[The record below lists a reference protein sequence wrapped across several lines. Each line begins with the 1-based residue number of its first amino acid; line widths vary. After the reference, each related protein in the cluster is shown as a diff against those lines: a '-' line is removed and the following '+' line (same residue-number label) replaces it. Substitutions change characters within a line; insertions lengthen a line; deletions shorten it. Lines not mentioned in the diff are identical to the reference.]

1 MPGKA
6 IPVKPNPKKMDK
18 VGKAS
23 RMAYID
29 SLGRGGNKTKG
40 ADKTG
45 NKFFPDFSKPKGNRR
60 RTLNQINEMN
70 KKAGY

>member
-1 MPGKA
+1 
-6 IPVKPNPKKMDK
+6 
-18 VGKAS
+18 
-23 RMAYID
+23 MAYID

-60 RTLNQINEMN
+60 RVLDKINALN
-70 KKAGY
+70 KGDR

>member
-45 NKFFPDFSKPKGNRR
+45 NKFIPDFSKPKGNRLR
-60 RTLNQINEMN
+60 FLNELNEMN
-70 KKAGY
+70 KRSR

>member
-1 MPGKA
+1 MPKKPA
-6 IPVKPNPKKMDK
+6 PFKPNPEKMKK

-29 SLGRGGNKTKG
+29 SLGRGGKKTKG
-40 ADKTG
+40 ADKEG
-45 NKFFPDFSKPKGNRR
+45 NIFIPDFSTPKGNRR